1 MTESIRLVMVD
12 NEGTIYRD
20 KARELSETLCMK
32 GEEDI
37 DAVVAELV
45 KLYAKN
51 KRQDQ

>member
-1 MTESIRLVMVD
+1 MIKNVVLFDGEVVR
-12 NEGTIYRD
+12 N
-20 KARELSETLCMK
+20 KAGELSETLCMK

-37 DAVVAELV
+37 DVVVAELV